1 MRGGLDDTFDLLPV
15 PAALGGALLGQV
27 DLEARLLQD
36 RPRPQRP
43 TAVLRHEADVHVGD
57 AGRPVPG
64 VALQGAAAQGL
75 VDPGHPA
82 HLAVGEDL
90 GESLVGGEQALG
102 VAGCLAEGGEGL
114 LVGVDGAVGDLHP
127 APVVVGFGAGGEV
140 AAQDAV
146 RAVLELAAGRLQPVG
161 LRVLHAH
168 GDGQDADAAVA
179 VHLLDACRD
188 GDRAVDALAAGG
200 ETGDEGVRQVDGADV
215 GDVVEARTAV
225 DEDVVVPVAEL
236 ALEAFQEAG
245 GERAVHERLPVE
257 LREGGQIALVLGAG
271 RKVVEPAAV
280 GEVPGDRQHTA
291 VEGEHLGVP
300 GRAGHGDG
308 LDRVVAGSGRD
319 RAGVPHL
326 DQGLAEAGDEFEH
339 AGRGAQLLLVQ
350 EGVEEAVEPGSVEVP
365 VDGEHAVPRGGQDPG
380 GVGECHRPSRT
391 ALVRVERDDPA
402 LVAGHGLPSVRSPV
416 PLLPVDKCE

>member
-1 MRGGLDDTFDLLPV
+1 MRGGLDDAFDLLPV
-15 PAALGGALLGQV
+15 PAALGGALLGEV
-27 DLEARLLQD
+27 DLEAGLLQD

-64 VALQGAAAQGL
+64 VALQGASAQGL
-75 VDPGHPA
+75 LDPGHPA

-146 RAVLELAAGRLQPVG
+146 EAVLELAAGRLQPVG
-161 LRVLHAH
+161 LGVLHAH

-179 VHLLDACRD
+179 VHLLDAFGD
-188 GDRAVDALAAGG
+188 GDRAVDALAARR

-215 GDVVEARTAV
+215 GDVVEARAAV

-271 RKVVEPAAV
+271 REVVEPAAV
-280 GEVPGDRQHTA
+280 GEVPGDRQHAT
-291 VEGEHLGVP
+291 VEGEHLAVP
-300 GRAGHGDG
+300 GGVGHGDG
-308 LDRVVAGSGRD
+308 LDRVVAGSVRGG
-319 RAGVPHL
+319 GVPHL

-339 AGRGAQLLLVQ
+339 AGRDAQFLLVQ
-350 EGVEEAVEPGSVEVP
+350 EGVEEAVEPGGVEIP
-365 VDGEHAVPRGGQDPG
+365 VDGEHAVSGGGQDPG